1 MDTKDYCFELQQIPE
16 NALASKIKNDVIDK
30 LLQCSTKDE
39 VKLVLNT
46 IISDNYDNLDI
57 EAIRTGDAPVGA
69 ILDSFL
75 ACSLEE
81 STKEYTSTQVQ
92 VGDLLKN
99 AIDLICNPPSFNFP
113 TSFQVIDISADFLKQ
128 LLLAILKLAIK
139 IIISVLKKLLQLI
152 IDICAS
158 GATIQNPFGGAN
170 FNDIIN
176 SSFLGVIDDSNNYIN
191 DIFAAFGI
199 DSNGYPATSI
209 VNGENTCNDDSTI
222 DTTTIKSTSQ
232 FLDDISSILTP
243 LEICNLLDNNPNDQT
258 LKAIEE
264 LIKYEHPNMG
274 IVFNNRTKI
283 KELFKLLARKVDPTL
298 CEAIRNNADKIV
310 SNPEICL
317 TEDGRKIR
325 KNLLQN
331 RDLSD
336 DQIESLLDKE
346 RDKQKANLEK
356 ITGILASIKN
366 DPNSIF
372 GDQQEI
378 FCKGGQPGL
387 VSMEQM
393 PSLKSN
399 MVLTTDFIYNIFAI
413 TFLKEISF
421 YGSILVTQEKII
433 NEDDPVIPKFT
444 TLSIQDKDGNI
455 QTLTN
460 TLNPTFVQRTSFG
473 SFTLCDKNGNTSA
486 SDLSSYYSSA
496 DNAQDDEGNVDIQKV
511 ISVTS
516 KKDAKKLGGD
526 NVYIVNYLGQQK
538 IANDLYSNKFGLL
551 HTSSVS
557 VSDTLLTLVEPDPY
571 SRIKDFISYDINSM
585 SITINIPT
593 KYVPF
598 GIQTTEPDFKSI
610 ESNDNITI
618 YVTGTV

>member
-1 MDTKDYCFELQQIPE
+1 MTTKDYCFDLQQLPE

-30 LLQCSTKDE
+30 LLKCSTKDE
-39 VKLVLNT
+39 VKEVLNT

-69 ILDSFL
+69 VLDSFL

-81 STKEYTSTQVQ
+81 STKDYTSTQIQ

-99 AIDLICNPPSFNFP
+99 AIDLVCNPPSFNIPTPFP
-113 TSFQVIDISADFLKQ
+113 IIDISADFLKQ

-139 IIISVLKKLLQLI
+139 IILSVLKKLLQLI

-170 FNDIIN
+170 VADMIN
-176 SSFLGVIDDSNNYIN
+176 NSFLGVIDDSNNYIN

-209 VNGENTCNDDSTI
+209 INGENSCNDESAI

-243 LEICNLLDNNPNDQT
+243 MEICSLFDNSPNDQT

-283 KELFKLLARKVDPTL
+283 RELFRLLSKKIDPSL
-298 CEAIRNNADKIV
+298 CEAIRNNADKIIN
-310 SNPEICL
+310 NPELCL
-317 TEDGRKIR
+317 TDDGRAIR
-325 KNLLQN
+325 KNLLQTRN
-331 RDLSD
+331 LSD
-336 DQIESLLDKE
+336 DQIEALLDKE
-346 RDKQKANLEK
+346 REKQKANLEK
-356 ITGILASIKN
+356 IASIVASIKN
-366 DPNSIF
+366 DPNSLF

-387 VSMEQM
+387 VSMDQM

-399 MVLTTDFIYNIFAI
+399 MTLTTDFIYNIFSI

-444 TLSIQDKDGNI
+444 TLSIQDKDGNV

-473 SFTLCDKNGNTSA
+473 SFTLCDKNANSSP
-486 SDLSSYYSSA
+486 SDLTSYYSSA
-496 DNAQDDEGNVDIQKV
+496 DNAQDDEGNVDVQKV

-526 NVYIVNYLGQQK
+526 NVYIVNYLGKQK
-538 IANDLYSNKFGLL
+538 IANDLYSTKFGLL
-551 HTSSVS
+551 QTSSATPADV
-557 VSDTLLTLVEPDPY
+557 LLGLATPDPY
-571 SRIKDFISYDINSM
+571 SRIKDFISYDVDSM

-598 GIQTTEPDFKSI
+598 GISTTEPDFKSI
-610 ESNDNITI
+610 ESADNITI

>member
-1 MDTKDYCFELQQIPE
+1 MTTKDYCFDLEQLPE

-30 LLQCSTKDE
+30 LLKCSTKDE
-39 VKLVLNT
+39 VKDVLNT
-46 IISDNYDNLDI
+46 IITDNYDNLDI

-69 ILDSFL
+69 ILDSFV

-81 STKEYTSTQVQ
+81 STKDYTSTQVQ

-99 AIDLICNPPSFNFP
+99 AIDLVCNPPTFNIPTPFP
-113 TSFQVIDISADFLKQ
+113 VIDISADFLKQ
-128 LLLAILKLAIK
+128 LLLAIMKLAMK
-139 IIISVLKKLLQLI
+139 IILSVLKKLLQLI

-158 GATIQNPFGGAN
+158 GATLQNPFGGAN
-170 FNDIIN
+170 VADVIN
-176 SSFLGVIDDSNNYIN
+176 NSFLGVIDDSNNYIN

-209 VNGENTCNDDSTI
+209 INGENSCNDETAI
-222 DTTTIKSTSQ
+222 DTTAIKSTSQ
-232 FLDDISSILTP
+232 FLDDISSVLTP
-243 LEICNLLDNNPNDQT
+243 LEICNLFDNTANDQT

-283 KELFKLLARKVDPTL
+283 KELFKLLAKKVDPTL
-298 CEAIRNNADKIV
+298 CEAVRNNAEKIIN
-310 SNPEICL
+310 NPELCL
-317 TEDGRKIR
+317 TEDGRQIR
-325 KNLLQN
+325 KNLLQK
-331 RDLSD
+331 RELSD
-336 DQIESLLDKE
+336 EQIESLLNKE
-346 RDKQKANLEK
+346 RDKQKANFEK
-356 ITGILASIKN
+356 ITNILTSIKT

-387 VSMEQM
+387 ISMEQM

-399 MVLTTDFIYNIFAI
+399 MTLTTDFIYNIFAI

-421 YGSILVTQEKII
+421 YGSILVTQQKTV

-444 TLSIQDKDGNI
+444 TLTLQDKDGNI

-473 SFTLCDKNGNTSA
+473 SFTLCDKDGE
-486 SDLSSYYSSA
+486 SSPSSLQAFYSSA
-496 DNAQDDEGNVDIQKV
+496 DNAQDDEGNVDVQKV

-526 NVYIVNYLGQQK
+526 NVYIVNYIGQQK
-538 IANDLYSNKFGLL
+538 IANDLYNGTFGLL

-557 VSDTLLTLVEPDPY
+557 RSEVLAGAAPDPY
-571 SRIKDFISYDINSM
+571 SRIKDFISYDINAM

-598 GIQTTEPDFKSI
+598 GTQTTVPDFKSI
-610 ESNDNITI
+610 ESTDNIVV

>member
-1 MDTKDYCFELQQIPE
+1 MTTKDYCFDLEQLPE

-30 LLQCSTKDE
+30 LLKCSTKDE
-39 VKLVLNT
+39 VKDVLNT
-46 IISDNYDNLDI
+46 IITDNYDNLDI

-69 ILDSFL
+69 ILDSFI

-81 STKEYTSTQVQ
+81 STKDYTSTQVQ

-99 AIDLICNPPSFNFP
+99 AIDLVCNPPSFNIPVPFP
-113 TSFQVIDISADFLKQ
+113 IIDISADFLKQ

-139 IIISVLKKLLQLI
+139 IILSVLKKLLQLI

-158 GATIQNPFGGAN
+158 GATLQNPFGGL
-170 FNDIIN
+170 DVTDTIN
-176 SSFLGVIDDSNNYIN
+176 NSFLGVIDDSNNYIN

-209 VNGENTCNDDSTI
+209 LNGENSCNDESAI
-222 DTTTIKSTSQ
+222 DTTIIKSTSQ

-243 LEICNLLDNNPNDQT
+243 MEMCNLFDNNANDQT
-258 LKAIEE
+258 FKAIEE

-283 KELFKLLARKVDPTL
+283 KELFKLLSKKIDPTL

-310 SNPEICL
+310 NNPELCL
-317 TEDGRKIR
+317 TEDGRQIR
-325 KNLLQN
+325 KNLLQKRN
-331 RDLSD
+331 LSD
-336 DQIESLLDKE
+336 EQIESLLDKE
-346 RDKQKANLEK
+346 REKQKANLEK
-356 ITGILASIKN
+356 ITNILASIKT

-372 GDQQEI
+372 GDQQDI
-378 FCKGGQPGL
+378 FCKSGQPGL
-387 VSMEQM
+387 ISMEQM

-399 MVLTTDFIYNIFAI
+399 MTITTDFIYNIFTI

-421 YGSILVTQEKII
+421 YGSILVTQEKIV

-444 TLSIQDKDGNI
+444 TLSIQDSEGNT
-455 QTLTN
+455 QTITN
-460 TLNPTFVQRTSFG
+460 TLNPTFLQRTSFG
-473 SFTLCDKNGNTSA
+473 SFSLCDKNGKTSS
-486 SDLSSYYSSA
+486 SDLKSFYSSA
-496 DNAQDDEGNVDIQKV
+496 DNAQDDEGNVDVQKV

-526 NVYIVNYLGQQK
+526 NVYIVNYLGKQK
-538 IANDLYSNKFGLL
+538 IANDLYNTKFGLL
-551 HTSSVS
+551 QTGSAS
-557 VSDTLLTLVEPDPY
+557 LVTIPPTTDPY
-571 SRIKDFISYDINSM
+571 SRIKDFISYDINTM
-585 SITINIPT
+585 SIIINIPT

-598 GIQTTEPDFKSI
+598 GVQTTEPDFKSI
-610 ESNDNITI
+610 ESTDNITI